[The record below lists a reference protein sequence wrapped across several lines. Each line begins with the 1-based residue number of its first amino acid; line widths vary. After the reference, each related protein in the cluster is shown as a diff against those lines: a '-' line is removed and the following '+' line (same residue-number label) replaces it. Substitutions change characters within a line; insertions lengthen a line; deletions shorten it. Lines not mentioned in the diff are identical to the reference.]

1 MVVPT
6 IFLKSRVYCIVH
18 WNDLST
24 NEINKVL
31 FFSEGQKCFVLG
43 WRSQNSDETKY
54 HLHISETF
62 ISTICSLD
70 SNIRFIKPPKAQ
82 QLCWF
87 PTVEA
92 SLDKVRIFWEGQKI
106 WKNLPRKIWR
116 YWVASNF
123 KWKIF
128 SNFVALSEYPNFIY
142 QSIFVN
148 NKVGIRQN

>member
-62 ISTICSLD
+62 ISTRCSLD

-87 PTVEA
+87 PTLEA
-92 SLDKVRIFWEGQKI
+92 SLDKIRIISTKPRTVLFVRFFF
-106 WKNLPRKIWR
+106 LLVHTSVYFYR
-116 YWVASNF
+116 S
-123 KWKIF
+123 
-128 SNFVALSEYPNFIY
+128 S
-142 QSIFVN
+142 SISLH
-148 NKVGIRQN
+148 GY